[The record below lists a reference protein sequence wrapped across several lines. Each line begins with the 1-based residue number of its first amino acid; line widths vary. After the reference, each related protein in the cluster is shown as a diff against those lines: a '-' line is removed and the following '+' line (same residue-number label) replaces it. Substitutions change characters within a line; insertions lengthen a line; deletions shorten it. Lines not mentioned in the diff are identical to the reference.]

1 MVGKL
6 TPDDIISASLVP
18 ALMGM
23 SPYMSR
29 NELLSRCMAARD
41 GIFED
46 DFTGNEATHWG
57 NTLEPVILE
66 EAAARLN
73 LTGLNVDF
81 PNPFFHHDL
90 PLACSLDGSATTD
103 GRVRIKTDR
112 GAGIYVIGASEIEH
126 DGPIIIESKLTSG
139 FPEERPPA
147 QRGPL
152 QLQAQMMCTGHTCG
166 VIATLYRGI
175 ELRLFVYGQDVQT
188 QDRIRGAVEDFE
200 RRREGPD
207 FYPAISSADAN
218 VAYSTVDDDA
228 PELDLDESPEVA
240 VALSDLVAAKRA
252 KKAAESEID
261 ICEALIKE
269 YMGAH
274 KRATGRVGNHTYSV
288 TWPMRHYKATPE
300 KYVPAKPERSARQ
313 GNLTLKEM

>member
-6 TPDDIISASLVP
+6 TPDDIVSASLVP

-41 GIFED
+41 GTLED
-46 DFTGNEATHWG
+46 DFKGNEATHWG

-73 LTGLNVDF
+73 LTGLSVDF
-81 PNPFFHHDL
+81 PEPFYHADL
-90 PLACSLDGSATTD
+90 ALACSLDGVAHTR
-103 GRVRIKTDR
+103 GRVEIKTDR
-112 GAGIYVIGASEIEH
+112 GAGIYVIGAPSVQI
-126 DGPIIIESKLTSG
+126 DGPVIIESKLTSG

-147 QRGPL
+147 SRGPL
-152 QLQAQMMCTGHTCG
+152 QLQAQMMCTGHKCG

-188 QDRIRGAVEDFE
+188 QDRIRHAVEDFE

-228 PELDLDESPEVA
+228 PALDLNADVNVA

-252 KKAAESEID
+252 KEAAEAEID
-261 ICEALIKE
+261 TCEATIKE

-274 KRATGRVGNHTYSV
+274 NRATGTVGNHTYSV
-288 TWPMRHYKATPE
+288 AWPMRHYKAAPE
-300 KYVPAKPERSARQ
+300 KYVPAKPERSIRQ
-313 GNLTLKEM
+313 SSLTVKEA